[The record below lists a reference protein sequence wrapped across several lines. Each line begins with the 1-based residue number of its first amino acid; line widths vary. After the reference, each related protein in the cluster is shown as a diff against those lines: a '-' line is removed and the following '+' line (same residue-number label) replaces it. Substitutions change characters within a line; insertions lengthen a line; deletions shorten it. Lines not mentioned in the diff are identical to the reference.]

1 MILMRKLK
9 RRIAMT
15 NNEKKCPSCHSVVTY
30 YGEGGYGKCTN
41 NSFTFEQKV
50 EGCYT
55 EPCEDSYLEEKKVLY
70 SADD

>member
-1 MILMRKLK
+1 
-9 RRIAMT
+9 MT

-41 NSFTFEQKV
+41 NTCTFEHKV
-50 EGCYT
+50 EGCDT
-55 EPCEDSYLEEKKVLY
+55 EPCEDTNLKGKKDYY